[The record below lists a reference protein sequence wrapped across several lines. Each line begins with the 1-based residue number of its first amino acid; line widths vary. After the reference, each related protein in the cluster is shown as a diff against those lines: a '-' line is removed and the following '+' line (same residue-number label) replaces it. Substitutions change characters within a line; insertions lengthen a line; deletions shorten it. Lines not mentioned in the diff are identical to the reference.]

1 MGGGGLPRLE
11 ANCDGGGGGEMVAGK
26 TGKGNKK
33 YNELSAGSKGAM
45 RGEIRKW
52 DMIFYR
58 QPRDD
63 ATTLM

>member
-11 ANCDGGGGGEMVAGK
+11 ANCDEGGGGEMVAGK

-45 RGEIRKW
+45 RGEIRK
-52 DMIFYR
+52 
-58 QPRDD
+58 
-63 ATTLM
+63 